1 MTEVISKEKMQFN
14 IQKIRSQ
21 FPILN
26 QTVNGK
32 SLVYFDNGAST
43 QKPQVVIDAIKNYYE
58 TINSNVH
65 RGVHTLSQLAT
76 AAIEES
82 REKIKNF
89 INASSIEE
97 IIFTSGTTDSIN
109 LVAHSYP
116 QLLKQGDEII
126 ISAMEH
132 HSNIVPW
139 QMACEKYGLKLK
151 VIPMFE
157 NGELDLDAFEK
168 LLSSKTKLVSLVY
181 VSNSLGTI
189 NDIGF
194 VIQKSH
200 EVGAKV
206 LIDGAQAVQHMTVDV
221 QKLDCDF
228 FCFSGHKLYGPTGI
242 GVLYG
247 KKEILEL
254 MPPYRVGGEMIK
266 TVSFEKTTYNDL
278 PFKFEAGT
286 PHIEGGICLGTA
298 IDFVLDTGLDNIAQH
313 EMNLLKYAQREL
325 ENIGGIK
332 FIGTAKN
339 KTSVISFLVEGVH
352 PYDTGVILDKL
363 GVAVR
368 TGHHCTQPIMD
379 FLKIPGTVRA
389 SFAVYNTTQEIDIMI
404 VGLTRVKKMFA

>member
-1 MTEVISKEKMQFN
+1 M
-14 IQKIRSQ
+14 
-21 FPILN
+21 
-26 QTVNGK
+26 
-32 SLVYFDNGAST
+32 
-43 QKPQVVIDAIKNYYE
+43 
-58 TINSNVH
+58 H

-116 QLLKQGDEII
+116 QLLKKGDEII

-189 NDIGF
+189 NDIDF

-254 MPPYRVGGEMIK
+254 MPPYKGGGEMIK

-404 VGLTRVKKMFA
+404 EGIKRVKKMFA

>member
-32 SLVYFDNGAST
+32 PLVYFDNGAST

-116 QLLKQGDEII
+116 QLLKKGDEII

-151 VIPMFE
+151 VIPIF
-157 NGELDLDAFEK
+157 
-168 LLSSKTKLVSLVY
+168 
-181 VSNSLGTI
+181 
-189 NDIGF
+189 
-194 VIQKSH
+194 
-200 EVGAKV
+200 
-206 LIDGAQAVQHMTVDV
+206 
-221 QKLDCDF
+221 
-228 FCFSGHKLYGPTGI
+228 
-242 GVLYG
+242 
-247 KKEILEL
+247 
-254 MPPYRVGGEMIK
+254 
-266 TVSFEKTTYNDL
+266 
-278 PFKFEAGT
+278 
-286 PHIEGGICLGTA
+286 
-298 IDFVLDTGLDNIAQH
+298 
-313 EMNLLKYAQREL
+313 
-325 ENIGGIK
+325 
-332 FIGTAKN
+332 
-339 KTSVISFLVEGVH
+339 
-352 PYDTGVILDKL
+352 
-363 GVAVR
+363 
-368 TGHHCTQPIMD
+368 
-379 FLKIPGTVRA
+379 
-389 SFAVYNTTQEIDIMI
+389 
-404 VGLTRVKKMFA
+404 

>member
-32 SLVYFDNGAST
+32 PLVYFDNGAST

-109 LVAHSYP
+109 LVAYSFP
-116 QLLKQGDEII
+116 QLLKKGDEII

-181 VSNSLGTI
+181 VSNALGTI
-189 NDIGF
+189 NDIDF

-200 EVGAKV
+200 QAGAKV

-254 MPPYRVGGEMIK
+254 MPPYKGGGEMIK
-266 TVSFEKTTYNDL
+266 TVTFEKTTYNDL

-298 IDFVLDTGLDNIAQH
+298 IDFVLDTGLHNIAQH
-313 EMNLLKYAQREL
+313 ELNLLKYAQHEL
-325 ENIGGIK
+325 ENIGGIR

-339 KTSVISFLVEGVH
+339 KTSVVSFLVEGVH

-389 SFAVYNTTQEIDIMI
+389 SFAVYNSLEEIDSMI
-404 VGLTRVKKMFA
+404 EGLKRVKKMFA